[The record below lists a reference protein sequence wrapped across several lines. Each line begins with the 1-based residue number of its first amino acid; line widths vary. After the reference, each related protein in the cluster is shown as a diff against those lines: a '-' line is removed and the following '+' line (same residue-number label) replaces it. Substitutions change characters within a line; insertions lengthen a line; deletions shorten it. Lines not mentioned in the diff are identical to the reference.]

1 MTNTTLAPFVRRKS
15 LDNTYAYSGGTISIL
30 AGGEDT
36 GGAFAMW
43 EGTQRPGSEPP
54 LHIRE
59 REDETF
65 YILEGEVA
73 VMVDGNV
80 HGLTTGDTIFLP
92 RGLPHTFR
100 IKSSVA
106 KVITI
111 ATPAGFEQWFRT
123 LGTPAKNFDLPE
135 KVSPPTEEEF
145 ARIQRLAGQ
154 LGLQVVSQDVEF

>member
-15 LDNTYAYSGGTISIL
+15 PDNTYTYSGGTISIL

-54 LHIRE
+54 LHVHD

-65 YILEGEVA
+65 YILEGEVV

-80 HGLTTGDTIFLP
+80 HRLTAGDAIFLP

-100 IKSSVA
+100 IKSPA
-106 KVITI
+106 ARVITM
-111 ATPAGFEQWFRT
+111 ATPAGFEQ
-123 LGTPAKNFDLPE
+123 
-135 KVSPPTEEEF
+135 
-145 ARIQRLAGQ
+145 
-154 LGLQVVSQDVEF
+154 